1 MIPRYS
7 RPEMA
12 AIWEPANRFAI
23 WLRIEILACEAWA
36 ELGVV
41 PKDAVAEIKAKA
53 TFDMAELVPRIDEIE
68 RRTRHDVVAFT
79 EAVAERVG
87 PAARYIHLGLTS
99 SDILDTCLACQM
111 QQAADLLLRDTAA
124 LEAALAE
131 LAVRHKDTAMIGRT
145 HGIHAEPTT
154 FGLKLAMW
162 LMEVRRAT
170 ERLTRAR
177 EVVSYGKLSGA
188 VGTFANVPP
197 QVEEYVC
204 AKLGLEPEP
213 ISTQIIQ
220 RDRHAEYLAAIG
232 IVGSSL
238 DKFATEIRHLQRTE
252 VREAEEPFSEGQKG
266 SSAMPHK
273 RNPVSCEQISGLARL
288 LRSNVQAGMENVA
301 LWHER
306 DISHSSVERVI
317 LPDGTILLDYLL
329 AKFTEIVKG
338 MRVHPERMRQNLAAT
353 HGVIFSQQVL
363 LALSKAGASR
373 EAAYQMV
380 QRNAMRA
387 WETGEEFQAL
397 LLADPDLRAILAP
410 AEIESCFDLGYHLR
424 HVNAIFRRVGLA

>member
-7 RPEMA
+7 RPRMA
-12 AIWEPANRFAI
+12 AIWEPANRFSL
-23 WLRIEILACEAWA
+23 WLTIEVLACEAWA
-36 ELGVV
+36 ELGGV
-41 PKDAVAEIKAKA
+41 PKEAVAEIKAKA
-53 TFDMAELVPRIDEIE
+53 TFDMAALVPRIDEIE
-68 RRTRHDVVAFT
+68 RRTKHDVVAFT
-79 EAVAERVG
+79 EAVAEKIG
-87 PAARYIHLGLTS
+87 PASRYIHLGLTS

-111 QQAADLLLRDTAA
+111 RQAADLLLEDAAA
-124 LEAALAE
+124 LEAVLAE
-131 LAVRHKDTAMIGRT
+131 LAVKHKRTAMMGRT

-162 LMEVRRAT
+162 LMEVRRAK
-170 ERLTRAR
+170 ERLARAR
-177 EVVSYGKLSGA
+177 EVTSFGKLSGA

-204 AKLGLEPEP
+204 AKLGLKPEP

-220 RDRHAEYLAAIG
+220 RDRHAEYLAALG

-252 VREAEEPFSEGQKG
+252 VREAEEPFGEGQKG

-329 AKFTEIVKG
+329 TKFRDIVQG
-338 MRVHPERMRQNLAAT
+338 MRVYPEQMQRNLNAT
-353 HGVIFSQQVL
+353 HGVIYSQQVL
-363 LALSKAGASR
+363 LALSKAGATR
-373 EAAYQMV
+373 EAAYAMV

-387 WETGEEFQAL
+387 WETGEEFRML
-397 LLADPDLRAILAP
+397 LLADADVRAILSP

-424 HVNAIFRRVGLA
+424 HVDAIFRRVGLD